1 VKEDGMN
8 DHFRIRMTY
17 LAGTSYCGSTLLA
30 FLLDAHP
37 QVVSVGETSI
47 NRSGQ
52 KSGKTNYVCS
62 CGAVLRDCAFW
73 HELFRMVHE
82 EGLEFGAHNWTNDYK
97 YKNTILH
104 KFLSTYPSN
113 TSLRVFQN
121 IARHILPFH
130 RSRVE
135 HAHRVNIAFMQSAL
149 KLTRAEVFFDTSK
162 ALMRLSHLLRIPAL
176 DVQVVRVIRDVRAF
190 ANSYKSRGVSVEQAA
205 RHWKNYQVSADHL
218 LNTTPSCRVLLMRY
232 EDFCHEP
239 LYWLKSLHT
248 FLGVQPL
255 DPPETITPT
264 EHHIIGNHMRL
275 QKITA
280 ITANHSWRE
289 KLSGTELRQIL
300 QIAGDMNERFGYHE
314 NIQDEDRPPHQRV
327 TSALG
332 AGGL

>member
-1 VKEDGMN
+1 
-8 DHFRIRMTY
+8 
-17 LAGTSYCGSTLLA
+17 
-30 FLLDAHP
+30 
-37 QVVSVGETSI
+37 
-47 NRSGQ
+47 
-52 KSGKTNYVCS
+52 
-62 CGAVLRDCAFW
+62 
-73 HELFRMVHE
+73 MVHE

-97 YKNTILH
+97 YKSTILH

-113 TSLRVFQN
+113 TALRVFQHT
-121 IARHILPFH
+121 ARHMLPFH
-130 RSRVE
+130 KSRLE
-135 HAHRVNIAFMQSAL
+135 YAHRVNIAFMQSAL
-149 KLTRAEVFFDTSK
+149 KLTRTEVFFDTSK
-162 ALMRLSHLLRIPAL
+162 ALMRLSHLLSIPAL
-176 DVQVVRVIRDVRAF
+176 DVQVVRVVRDVRAF

-218 LNTTPSCRVLLMRY
+218 LDTTPSCRVLLMRY

-239 LYWLKSLHT
+239 GYWLKSLHT

-255 DPPETITPT
+255 DPPETITPNA
-264 EHHIIGNHMRL
+264 HHIIGNHMRL

-314 NIQDEDRPPHQRV
+314 DIQEDRLPSQRV

-332 AGGL
+332 EGGL